1 MKKILISGM
10 LLAMGFAAM
19 AQQNIVKEG
28 EKKMKSGA
36 TIQEVVAVMTPAFT
50 DPSTKDLAETYFI
63 PGEAGFKT
71 YDKLFGL
78 KTFGKLEDKD
88 KPVMCTNLIEGYEY
102 LMKALPLDQL
112 PDAKGKIKPKYTK
125 KIIDHVTG
133 HYNDF
138 NSIAIDLW
146 GLQDYANAYKAWD
159 IMLNMPNQPEFK
171 EALEKGKKVFADTI
185 LGEIYYNQ
193 ALAAWQNKDFD
204 KALQAFMNA
213 KSKGYDK
220 EQLYKYAVAVAQAGG
235 FNDKL
240 LELAKEAL
248 PKYGKE
254 EPLYMNLIINDYLM
268 KKDYD
273 NAFKAIDEAIATEPN
288 NAEYY
293 IAKGI
298 IYDNVVN
305 LNASTPEE
313 IAKNKE
319 IRKNAIESFK
329 KATQVNPIN
338 ANAFYQT
345 GRELCE
351 LAYILSDEAPSDAK
365 AINEYFDKNLKPVFE
380 DAAANLEKAYEL
392 DNQNDDTLKYLEN
405 VYYNLKDETN
415 LKKVRT
421 ILGTN

>member
-10 LLAMGFAAM
+10 LLAMGLTAV
-19 AQQNIVKEG
+19 AQQSVVKEG
-28 EKKMKSGA
+28 EKKMKSGG
-36 TIQEVVAVMTPAFT
+36 TVQEVVAVITPAFS

-88 KPVMCTNLIEGYEY
+88 KPVMCTNLIEGYDY

-112 PDAKGKIKPKYTK
+112 PDAKGKVKPKYTK
-125 KIIDHVTG
+125 KIVDHVTG

-138 NSIAIDLW
+138 NSVAIDLW

-159 IMLNMPNQPEFK
+159 IMLSMPEKPEFK
-171 EALEKGKKVFADTI
+171 EALEKSKKIFADSI

-193 ALAAWQNKDFD
+193 ALAAWQIKDYD

-213 KSKGYDK
+213 RNKGYDK
-220 EQLYKYAVAVAQAGG
+220 EQLYKYAAAVAQTAGY
-235 FNDKL
+235 NDKL
-240 LELAKEAL
+240 LEIAKEAL

-254 EPLYMNLIINDYLM
+254 EPLYMNLIINDYLI

-273 NAFKAIDEAIATEPN
+273 NAFKCIDEALTTDPD

-305 LNASTPEE
+305 LNATTPEE

-319 IRKNAIESFK
+319 TRRNAIDSFK
-329 KATQVNPIN
+329 KAAQVNPKN
-338 ANAFYQT
+338 ANAYYQA

-351 LAYILSDEAPSDAK
+351 LAYILSDEAPADPKS
-365 AINEYFDKNLKPVFE
+365 INEYFDSTLKPVFE
-380 DAAANLEKAYEL
+380 DAARNLEQAYEL
-392 DNQNDDTLKYLEN
+392 DNQNDNVLKYLEN

-415 LKKVRT
+415 LKKVRD